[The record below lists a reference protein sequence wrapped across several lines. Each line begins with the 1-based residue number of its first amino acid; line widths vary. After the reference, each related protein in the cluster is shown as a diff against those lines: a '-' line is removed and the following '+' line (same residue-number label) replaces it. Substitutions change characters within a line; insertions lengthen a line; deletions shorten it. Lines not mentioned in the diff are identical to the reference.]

1 MALMSDTETLTFAIT
16 YAGTLA
22 VAALM
27 FFGQLAAFTI
37 LLALAGIVRLL
48 TLPVH
53 ALTRRAEK

>member
-1 MALMSDTETLTFAIT
+1 MPDAETLTFALT

-27 FFGQLAAFTI
+27 FFGQFAAFTI

-53 ALTRRAEK
+53 ALTRREDK